1 MSSPFKGPVVALIKK
16 KKLRR
21 FRLPEQIDA
30 FNHLH
35 ANEIDKFHKAIKDLD
50 SVDFANTSLRGA
62 DFRTTDL
69 SRVVIQ
75 GAYLMGADLRG
86 VDLRHHDL
94 EGTSLHN
101 ALISGVYF
109 PNNVT
114 PSEIIMSV
122 EHGTR
127 IRTSGPLIPP
137 KK

>member
-1 MSSPFKGPVVALIKK
+1 VALIKK

-21 FRLPEQIDA
+21 FKLPEQIDA
-30 FNHLH
+30 YNHLH
-35 ANEIDKFHKAIKDLD
+35 ANEIDKFHEAIKDLE
-50 SVDFANTSLRGA
+50 SVDFSNTSLRGA
-62 DFRTTDL
+62 DFRTADL

-86 VDLRHHDL
+86 VDLRHHNL

-109 PNNVT
+109 PNNVA

-127 IRTSGPLIPP
+127 IRTSGALVPP
-137 KK
+137 KE